1 MKYKQ
6 KLSQFFHNL
15 ANKLETSEQPPKV
28 DPIDSKSAPVTTK
41 NPPEAP
47 SEEKKANLVAQTTSK
62 AIEALKPLKTKFTT
76 LIDNSPLPQW
86 RQHPRFGLYLGVGLG
101 VTGGVL
107 GLGWG
112 IYRLEASLPQNIAEI
127 KTYAR
132 PDTLTIQAANG
143 AILKQN
149 GSSSYETVKIA
160 QVPKVV
166 QEAFI
171 ASEDRRFREHGGV
184 DGQGIARAFFSNLRA
199 GGVVEGGSTI
209 TQQLARIVFLSQE
222 RSFDRKLREMRIAQ
236 KIEDKYTKDQI
247 LERYFNLVYLGSGA
261 YGLADAAWLYF
272 SKPVDKLTLA
282 EAATLAGIVPAPSLY
297 SPLENPKSALER
309 RNIVLKTMAETG
321 FITDAEAEQAIA
333 LPLGIKTSP
342 LKRLQREAAYFTDYV
357 EKELPKLVPAQ
368 TLAAGGVVVKT
379 TLNPSWQTEAEEVV
393 ERAVSRYGKWQ
404 NFQQAALVAIDPK
417 NGQIKAMVGGI
428 DHDKNQ
434 FNRVTQAKRQP
445 GSTFKPFVYAAAIA
459 AGKSPYSNYKDAQY
473 VVDGY
478 KPENYGDK
486 YSGREVSMRDA
497 LTSSLNVVAV
507 QVLVAVGWNP
517 VIKLAQDMGIES
529 KLLPTYS
536 LALGAS
542 EVNLLELTSA
552 YGTFANNG
560 VHQPVHGINQVLD
573 RNGKILYQ
581 ANFKPKTALNKNT
594 AATMT
599 WMLQDVVNSG
609 TGTPAQIGRPV
620 AGKTGT
626 SDKARDLWFVGY
638 IPQLVTGI
646 WLGNDN
652 NKPTNGA
659 STMSAWMWRQ
669 FMLEAVKDIPYQNFP
684 EPNLG
689 KRPVTVT
696 AEPIKPRRTYFTQTT
711 NNRLASSDES
721 SQTEQPTRRRR
732 RVRVQREETVV
743 RNSNSSEPT
752 RRSSRR
758 RSSPVARSS
767 APAPSPQNAAPAPAE
782 PITVPVTVA
791 APETRSVPLQV
802 TPPPDVAP
810 PAPPAERR

>member
-15 ANKLETSEQPPKV
+15 ANKLENSEQPPKV
-28 DPIDSKSAPVTTK
+28 APIDSESAPVAGEK
-41 NPPEAP
+41 PVEAA
-47 SEEKKANLVAQTTSK
+47 SEEKKVNLVSRTSSK
-62 AIEALKPLKTKFTT
+62 ALETLKPLKNKFTT

-86 RQHPRFGLYLGVGLG
+86 RQHPRFGLYLGLGLG
-101 VTGGVL
+101 VTGGIL
-107 GLGWG
+107 GVGWG
-112 IYRLEASLPQNIAEI
+112 IYRLETSLPQNIADI
-127 KTYAR
+127 QTYAR
-132 PDTLTIQAANG
+132 PGTLTIQAANG
-143 AILKQN
+143 EILKQN
-149 GSSSYETVKIA
+149 GPSTYETVKIA
-160 QVPKVV
+160 QVPQLV

-184 DGQGIARAFFSNLRA
+184 DGQGIARALFSNLRA

-247 LERYFNLVYLGSGA
+247 LERYFHLVYLGSGA

-309 RNIVLKTMAETG
+309 RNIVLKTMAEVG
-321 FITDAEAEQAIA
+321 FITNAQAELAIA
-333 LPLGIKTSP
+333 SPLGIKTSP
-342 LKRLQREAAYFTDYV
+342 LKRLQRQAAYFTDYV
-357 EKELPKLVPAQ
+357 EKELPQLVPAK
-368 TLAAGGVVVKT
+368 TLEAGGLVVKT
-379 TLNPSWQTEAEEVV
+379 TLNPRWQREGEEVV

-517 VIKLAQDMGIES
+517 VIKLAQDLGIQS

-560 VHQPVHGINQVLD
+560 VHQPVYGINQVLD
-573 RNGKILYQ
+573 RHGKVIYQ
-581 ANFKPKTALNKNT
+581 ANFKPKTALNQNT

-669 FMLEAVKDIPYQNFP
+669 FMLEAIKDIPYQGFP

-689 KRPVTVT
+689 KRPVTVK
-696 AEPIKPRRTYFTQTT
+696 AEPIKPRRTYFTQAT
-711 NNRLASSDES
+711 NNRLASSDEGS
-721 SQTEQPTRRRR
+721 PTEGPIRRRR
-732 RVRVQREETVV
+732 RVRVSHEQTIV
-743 RNSNSSEPT
+743 RSHTSEPSQ

-758 RSSPVARSS
+758 RTTVAPTS
-767 APAPSPQNAAPAPAE
+767 AAAPRPENTAPPAAE

-802 TPPPDVAP
+802 TPPPDVTP